1 MKKAVKK
8 APAKKKAPTK
18 FEPGYLTVN
27 VNALVTTQ
35 PEYDTAKH
43 NLIHIISIAN
53 ALSLNTTPPLFF
65 PQSMIEGARG

>member
-1 MKKAVKK
+1 MAKKAVKK
-8 APAKKKAPTK
+8 AAVKKPAK

-27 VNALVTTQ
+27 VNALVTNQ

-53 ALSLNTTPPLFF
+53 ALSLNATPPLFF
-65 PQSMIEGARG
+65 PQSMIDGGRK